1 MSENN
6 SDAVDGP
13 SWSALSLIFLDV
25 LDDSDSDYD
34 KCKRARQGLR
44 QIASM
49 ADALEDSDEE
59 SETLAYEQGWSE
71 GYDLGVSES
80 TKKGKKKC

>member
-6 SDAVDGP
+6 SDVVDGP

-25 LDDSDSDYD
+25 LDDADSDYD

-49 ADALEDSDEE
+49 ADALADEASDSYEE
-59 SETLAYEQGWSE
+59 GWSE
-71 GYDLGVSES
+71 GYDLGVSEHFS

>member
-13 SWSALSLIFLDV
+13 SWSALSLIFIDA
-25 LDDSDSDYD
+25 LDDANSDYD
-34 KCKRARQGLR
+34 KCKRARCGLR

-49 ADALEDSDEE
+49 ADALADEASDSYEE
-59 SETLAYEQGWSE
+59 GWSE